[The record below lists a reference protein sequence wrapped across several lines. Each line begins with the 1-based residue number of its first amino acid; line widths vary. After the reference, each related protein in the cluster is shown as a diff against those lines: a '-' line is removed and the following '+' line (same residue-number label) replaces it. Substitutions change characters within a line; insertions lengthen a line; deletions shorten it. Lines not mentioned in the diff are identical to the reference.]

1 MKMKM
6 MMKQYIKTKKSKIV
20 KGTNDLLV
28 EILNKSNSFEE
39 QINR

>member
-1 MKMKM
+1 MKM

-28 EILNKSNSFEE
+28 ERLNKSNSFEE

>member
-1 MKMKM
+1 MKM

-20 KGTNDLLV
+20 KGTNDVLV
-28 EILNKSNSFEE
+28 EILNKSNSFKE

>member
-1 MKMKM
+1 
-6 MMKQYIKTKKSKIV
+6 MKQYIKTKKSKIV
-20 KGTNDLLV
+20 KGTNDVLV

>member
-1 MKMKM
+1 MKM

-20 KGTNDLLV
+20 KGTNDVLV

>member
-20 KGTNDLLV
+20 KGTNDVLV